1 MPYAFLTGGARS
13 GKSTAAERRAA
24 SAGTPVTFIAT
35 AERGDAEMTARI
47 ERHRA
52 ARPAGWTTIEEPIH
66 LVDAVSSTSSSSF
79 VVVDCLT
86 LWVANV
92 LGSATDAQIVADARA
107 LATAL
112 AERTGDAVVVSNEV
126 GDGIVPADPATR
138 RYRDLLGFV
147 NGEMASRSSESYL
160 VVAGRFLRLEE
171 PAW

>member
-24 SAGTPVTFIAT
+24 SATAAVTVIAT

-52 ARPAGWTTIEEPIH
+52 GRPAGWTTIEEPVR
-66 LVDAVSSTSSSSF
+66 LVDAVASTPTDAF

-86 LWVANV
+86 LWLANV
-92 LGSATDAQIVADARA
+92 LGSASDARILADARE

-112 AERTGDAVVVSNEV
+112 ADRTGDAVVVSNEV
-126 GDGIVPADPATR
+126 GDGIVPADATTR
-138 RYRDLLGFV
+138 RYRDLLGLI
-147 NGEMASRSSESYL
+147 NGEMAARASESYL

>member
-24 SAGTPVTFIAT
+24 SAGTPVTVIAT

-66 LVDAVSSTSSSSF
+66 LVDAVSSTSPSSF

-86 LWVANV
+86 LWLANV

-138 RYRDLLGFV
+138 RYRDLLGLV
-147 NGEMASRSSESYL
+147 NGEMASRASESYL